1 MSLSTAQVSHSSE
14 TFYSP
19 NDIAAKKCP
28 HHTGMRIPTKKT
40 DTQVVTETKAWMT
53 RQLPCIAGRR
63 EVNRGRYMVRAA
75 TKASVPN
82 ILDDYKKG
90 LETGSTVACLYVF
103 NDDRYYEGRSETSK
117 VFHFLADQMQGISS
131 VPANELAT
139 GAALTHSIELRCP
152 VTNEMTLYDDFECI
166 AFCPQSGER
175 TDMLYDPLM
184 YAPYAAVN
192 MSSDMYAFSKFVADS
207 AISAWKK
214 PVYEETDIAKITK
227 LFSQCVARWQ
237 RVATTTIR
245 NYEALTDTAIC
256 PVHVTDDEHH
266 WIAFHKDPAFAEQI
280 KEVHKHELPIGYGTR
295 ITNCWLEHFKGNKEF
310 KATGL
315 ARDGEPV

>member
-1 MSLSTAQVSHSSE
+1 MSLATALGTKTAE
-14 TFYSP
+14 TFIPLKEPS
-19 NDIAAKKCP
+19 AKGCP
-28 HHTGMRIPTKKT
+28 HHAKHRHKIRKT
-40 DTQVVTETKAWMT
+40 DAQIVDETKEWMT

-75 TKASVPN
+75 TKSAVPQ
-82 ILDDYKKG
+82 IFDEYKSL
-90 LETGSTVACLYVF
+90 LEQGQAVACLFIF
-103 NDDRYYEGRSETSK
+103 NDERFYEGRAQTSD
-117 VFHFLADQMQGISS
+117 VFHYLADQMQGISS
-131 VPANELAT
+131 VPAVELAS
-139 GAALTHSIELRCP
+139 GAALTNSIELRCP
-152 VTNEMTLYDDFECI
+152 VTNELTLYDDFEAI
-166 AFCPQSGER
+166 AFCPQSGVR

-184 YAPYAAVN
+184 YAPYPAVN
-192 MSSDMYAFSKFVADS
+192 MSSDVFAFSQFVADS
-207 AISAWKK
+207 AISAWRK

-266 WIAFHKDPAFAEQI
+266 WIAFHKDPAFAEQV
-280 KEVHKHELPIGYGTR
+280 KEVHKHELPVGYGTR
-295 ITNCWLEHFKGNKEF
+295 ITNSWLEFFKGNKDY